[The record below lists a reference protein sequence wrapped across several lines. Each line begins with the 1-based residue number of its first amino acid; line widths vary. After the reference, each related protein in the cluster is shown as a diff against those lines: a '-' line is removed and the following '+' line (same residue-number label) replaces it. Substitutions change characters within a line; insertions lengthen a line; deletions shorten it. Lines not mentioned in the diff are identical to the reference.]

1 MDDDIRR
8 VKERNGQAMEQEALG
23 NKVGKGRNLPMLW
36 WMLEIAL
43 PGKWWIIRNQGYIER
58 RRNMLENCGA

>member
-8 VKERNGQAMEQEALG
+8 VKERNGQAMKQEALG
-23 NKVGKGRNLPMLW
+23 NKIGKGRNLPMLW

-43 PGKWWIIRNQGYIER
+43 PGK
-58 RRNMLENCGA
+58 